1 MTKLT
6 IEMLKSMFKSASNN
20 LINHSNRIDALN
32 IFPVPDGDTGSNMSS
47 TLKAATSI
55 IDNHAKSDVKQFL
68 RAFSKELL
76 MGARG
81 NSGVI
86 LSQIFKG
93 FCEGWSNNKSGEI
106 TIKDVLRGFEKA
118 NKFARDS
125 VLKPIEGTIL
135 TVIRDTYEKLAKD
148 ESIKSIE
155 DIFLRATKISRQS
168 CDNTPNLL
176 AVLKE
181 AGVVDSGGEGLVII
195 FEGFY
200 AALINADIK
209 ISTSKILQ
217 DKFVSETEIYDGEFG
232 YCTEAIIEIKKLE
245 KFDKQFLTRKLDK
258 LGNSLVLVNDEEI
271 LKVHIHTQ
279 KPGEILNLL
288 QKYGEFLKIKS
299 ENMTLQAVETKK
311 GITNSV
317 EIEKQTG
324 LISADNGGDP
334 KIKKKSAIISCN
346 SGSGIISFMK
356 EYECDFIIESGQ
368 SNNPSIQDF
377 ITSIKEV
384 NSDNIIIL
392 PNNKNIILASQ
403 QAAKIVKNK
412 NITVIPTKNEV
423 EGITA
428 ILNFSSSLNHEDNVE
443 EIKYSLKNLIVGQIT
458 RAVKNSTIEGIK
470 IRENDYL
477 QILNN
482 KIVSKKSTLIKAT
495 QNLIDKMVAKAS
507 DPEIIVIYYG
517 ADTSRGE
524 AEEIQTYIEEKY
536 DLEIEVKN
544 GDQPI
549 FNFLISLE

>member
-1 MTKLT
+1 MKKLDIT
-6 IEMLKSMFKSASNN
+6 MLKLMFRSASNN
-20 LINHSNRIDALN
+20 LLNHSNRIDALN

-47 TLKAATSI
+47 TLRGAVAAI
-55 IDNHAKSDVKQFL
+55 KDGNQEKIKPFL
-68 RAFSKELL
+68 KTFSKDLL

-93 FCEGWSNNKSGEI
+93 FCEGWSNNKNDEI
-106 TIKDVLRGFEKA
+106 TIKDIIRGFEKA
-118 NKFARDS
+118 NKFARES

-135 TVIRDTYEKLAKD
+135 TVIRQTHEAVSKMETANI
-148 ESIKSIE
+148 EVE
-155 DIFLRATKISRQS
+155 DIFLLAKNKARIS

-176 AVLKE
+176 PVLKG
-181 AGVVDSGGEGLVII
+181 AGVVDSGGEGLVMI

-200 AALINADIK
+200 AALINEDIK
-209 ISTSKILQ
+209 INTNKVLQ
-217 DKFVSETEIYDGEFG
+217 DKFISETEIYDGEFG
-232 YCTEAIIEIKKLE
+232 YCTEAIIEIEKLE
-245 KFDKQFLTRKLDK
+245 KFDKQILTKKIDK
-258 LGNSLVLVNDEEI
+258 HGNSLVLVNDEEI

-279 KPGEILNLL
+279 KPGDVLNLL
-288 QKYGEFLKIKS
+288 QKYGKFLKIKS
-299 ENMTLQAVETKK
+299 ENMSLQAADTKREA
-311 GITNSV
+311 TNLLNA
-317 EIEKQTG
+317 EKTNG
-324 LISADNGGDP
+324 LINNTNKA
-334 KIKKKSAIISCN
+334 KEKKKSAIISCN
-346 SGSGIISFMK
+346 SGNGIISFMK

-377 ITSIKEV
+377 ISSINEV

-428 ILNFSSSLNHEDNVE
+428 ILNFSSSLDHNDNVE

-458 RAVKNSTIEGIK
+458 KAVKTTTIDGIK
-470 IRENDYL
+470 IKENDYL
-477 QILNN
+477 ELLNN
-482 KIVSKKSTLIKAT
+482 KIVSKKSSLIRAT
-495 QNLIDKMVAKAS
+495 QNLIDRMVEMAS

-517 ADTSRGE
+517 SDTSRME
-524 AEEIQTYIEEKY
+524 AEEIETYIEEKY

-549 FNFLISLE
+549 YNFLISLE